1 MSENYINAKEWRKA
15 NRQKLKKYRGE
26 WVIYTKDGVIAHD
39 CNYRAMTQQV
49 DLRQLSPLD
58 YITERIHENEFVEP
72 LKFLPV
78 RFRTVKKHDWQPKYD
93 VCLTFRESKIVE
105 MLVDSG
111 SDISLITLNLGQDLG
126 YAISSGEILSSG
138 EGVGGSIQYVLRQ
151 VEMQIDEHI
160 FSAPIAWLQNEEC
173 QEVLLGREVVFD
185 LFDIEFKQAEEKILF
200 KYRQSLL

>member
-1 MSENYINAKEWRKA
+1 MSENYANAKEWRKA
-15 NRQKLKKYRGE
+15 NYQKLKKYRGE
-26 WVIYTKDGVIAHD
+26 WVIYTKNGVIAHD
-39 CNYRAMTQQV
+39 TNYRAMTQQI

-58 YITERIHENEFVEP
+58 YITERIYENEFIEP
-72 LKFLPV
+72 VKFLPV

-93 VCLTFRESKIVE
+93 VCLTFRESKVVE

-111 SDISLITLNLGQDLG
+111 SDISLITLGLGEDLG
-126 YAISSGEILSSG
+126 YVISSGEILSSG

-151 VEMQIDEHI
+151 VEMQIDNHV
-160 FSAPIAWLQNEEC
+160 FSAPIAWLQNELC

-200 KYRQSLL
+200 KYRQSL

>member
-1 MSENYINAKEWRKA
+1 MSENYSNAKEWRKA
-15 NRQKLKKYRGE
+15 NYQKLKKYRGE

-39 CNYRAMTQQV
+39 ANYRAMTQQV
-49 DLRQLSPLD
+49 DFRQLSPWD
-58 YITERIHENEFVEP
+58 YITERIYENEFIEP

-93 VCLTFRESKIVE
+93 ICLTFRESKVVE

-111 SDISLITLNLGQDLG
+111 SDISLITLGLGEDLG
-126 YAISSGEILSSG
+126 YEISSGEILSSG

-151 VEMQIDEHI
+151 VEMQIDNHI
-160 FSAPIAWLQNEEC
+160 FSAPIAWLQDAVC

-200 KYRQSLL
+200 KYRQSL

>member
-1 MSENYINAKEWRKA
+1 MSENYANAKEWRKA
-15 NRQKLKKYRGE
+15 NYQKLKKYRGE
-26 WVIYTKDGVIAHD
+26 WIIYTKDGVIAHD
-39 CNYRAMTQQV
+39 TNYRAMTQQV

-58 YITERIHENEFVEP
+58 YITERIYENEFIEP

-78 RFRTVKKHDWQPKYD
+78 RFSTVKKHDWQPKYD
-93 VCLTFRESKIVE
+93 IRLTFRESKIVE

-111 SDISLITLNLGQDLG
+111 SDISLITLGLGEDLG
-126 YAISSGEILSSG
+126 YEISSGEILSSG

-151 VEMQIDEHI
+151 VEMQIDNHI
-160 FSAPIAWLQNEEC
+160 FSAPIAWLQDDVC

-200 KYRQSLL
+200 KYRQSL

>member
-1 MSENYINAKEWRKA
+1 MSENYLSAKEWRKA
-15 NRQKLKKYRGE
+15 NHQKLKKYRGE
-26 WVIYTKDGVIAHD
+26 WVIYTKNGVIAHD
-39 CNYRAMTQQV
+39 RNYRAMTQQI
-49 DLRQLSPLD
+49 DLSLLSPLD
-58 YITERIHENEFVEP
+58 YITERIYENEFVEP
-72 LKFLPV
+72 VKFLPV

-111 SDISLITLNLGQDLG
+111 SDISLITFDLGEDLG
-126 YAISSGEILSSG
+126 YTVSSGEILSSG

-151 VEMQIDEHI
+151 VEMQIDDHT
-160 FSAPIAWLQNEEC
+160 FSAPIAWLQNEAC

-200 KYRQSLL
+200 KYRQS

>member
-1 MSENYINAKEWRKA
+1 MSENYINAKDWRKA

-26 WVIYTKDGVIAHD
+26 WVIYTKNGVIAHNSD
-39 CNYRAMTQQV
+39 YRTMTQQI
-49 DLRQLSPLD
+49 DLQQLSPWD
-58 YITERIHENEFVEP
+58 YITERIYENEFIEP
-72 LKFLPV
+72 VKFFPV

-93 VCLTFRESKIVE
+93 VCLTFHNSKILE

-111 SDISLITLNLGQDLG
+111 SDISLITLGLGEDLG

-151 VEMQIDEHI
+151 VEMQIDDHI
-160 FSAPIAWLQNEEC
+160 FSAPIAWLQNEIC

-200 KYRQSLL
+200 KYRQSL

>member
-1 MSENYINAKEWRKA
+1 MSEIYASAREWRKA
-15 NRQKLKKYRGE
+15 NYHQLKKYRGE
-26 WVIYTKDGVIAHD
+26 WIIYTKDGVIAHD
-39 CNYRAMTQQV
+39 SNYRAMTQQV

-58 YITERIHENEFVEP
+58 YITERIYENEFIEP

-111 SDISLITLNLGQDLG
+111 SDISLITLDLGQDLG
-126 YAISSGEILSSG
+126 YTISSGEILSSG

-151 VEMQIDEHI
+151 VEMQIDDRS
-160 FSAPIAWLQNEEC
+160 FSAPIAWLQDEVC

-200 KYRQSLL
+200 KYRQNL

>member
-1 MSENYINAKEWRKA
+1 MSENYANAKEWRKA
-15 NRQKLKKYRGE
+15 NYQKLKKYRGE
-26 WVIYTKDGVIAHD
+26 WVIYTKNGVIAHD
-39 CNYRAMTQQV
+39 TNYRAMTQQI

-58 YITERIHENEFVEP
+58 YITERIYENEFIEP
-72 LKFLPV
+72 VKFLPV

-93 VCLTFRESKIVE
+93 ICLTFRESKVVE

-111 SDISLITLNLGQDLG
+111 SDISLITLGLGEDLG

-151 VEMQIDEHI
+151 VEMQIDNHV
-160 FSAPIAWLQNEEC
+160 FSAPIAWLQNELC

-185 LFDIEFKQAEEKILF
+185 LFDIEFKQAEEKIMF
-200 KYRQSLL
+200 KYRQSL

>member
-1 MSENYINAKEWRKA
+1 MNESYINAKEWRKA

-39 CNYRAMTQQV
+39 SNYRAMTKQI

-58 YITERIHENEFVEP
+58 YITERIYENEFVEP
-72 LKFLPV
+72 LKFFPV

-93 VCLTFRESKIVE
+93 IRLTFAESKIVE

-111 SDISLITLNLGQDLG
+111 SDISLITLHLGEDLG
-126 YAISSGEILSSG
+126 YEISSGEILSNG

-151 VEMQIDEHI
+151 VEMQIDDHI
-160 FSAPIAWLQNEEC
+160 FSAPIAWLQNETC

-200 KYRQSLL
+200 KHRQIS

>member
-1 MSENYINAKEWRKA
+1 MSENYANAKEWRKA
-15 NRQKLKKYRGE
+15 NYQKLKKYRGE
-26 WVIYTKDGVIAHD
+26 WVIYTKNGVIAHD
-39 CNYRAMTQQV
+39 TNYRAMTQQI

-58 YITERIHENEFVEP
+58 YITERIYENEFIEP

-93 VCLTFRESKIVE
+93 VCLTFCESKVIE

-111 SDISLITLNLGQDLG
+111 SDISLITLGLGEDLG

-151 VEMQIDEHI
+151 VEMQIDDHI
-160 FSAPIAWLQNEEC
+160 FSAPIAWLQNEVC

-185 LFDIEFKQAEEKILF
+185 LFDIEFKQAEEKIMF
-200 KYRQSLL
+200 KYRQSL

>member
-1 MSENYINAKEWRKA
+1 MSESYTNAKEWRKA
-15 NRQKLKKYRGE
+15 NYQKLKKYRGE
-26 WVIYTKDGVIAHD
+26 WVIYTKNGVIAHD
-39 CNYRAMTQQV
+39 ANYRAMTQQI
-49 DLRQLSPLD
+49 DFRQLSPWD
-58 YITERIHENEFVEP
+58 YITERIYENEFIEP

-93 VCLTFRESKIVE
+93 ICLTFRESKVVE

-111 SDISLITLNLGQDLG
+111 SDISLITLGLGEDLG
-126 YAISSGEILSSG
+126 YEISSGEILSSG

-151 VEMQIDEHI
+151 VEMQIDNHI
-160 FSAPIAWLQNEEC
+160 FSAPIAWLQDVVC

-200 KYRQSLL
+200 KYRQSL

>member
-39 CNYRAMTQQV
+39 RNYRAMTQQI

-58 YITERIHENEFVEP
+58 YITERIYENEFVEP

-93 VCLTFRESKIVE
+93 ICLTFRESKIVE

-200 KYRQSLL
+200 KYRQNLL